1 MIKMPNGSLEN
12 YFLPSSRIGGSRVE
26 ESLGMNQKPN
36 NGIGTEAGT
45 QPGLGTQ
52 TWGISAVASGSDA
65 DSVCLCLGAVPSA
78 FLGLHL
84 SWLVAAALGL
94 GKGSRFDLVFM
105 CVLLSVLET

>member
-1 MIKMPNGSLEN
+1 MGLVLE
-12 YFLPSSRIGGSRVE
+12 R
-26 ESLGMNQKPN
+26 
-36 NGIGTEAGT
+36 T

-52 TWGISAVASGSDA
+52 TWGFHVASGSDA

-94 GKGSRFDLVFM
+94 GKSSRFDLVFM

>member
-36 NGIGTEAGT
+36 NGIGTEASI
-45 QPGLGTQ
+45 QPGLGTP
-52 TWGISAVASGSDA
+52 TWGISAIASGSDA
-65 DSVCLCLGAVPSA
+65 DSVCLGAVPSA

-84 SWLVAAALGL
+84 SWLVAASLGL
-94 GKGSRFDLVFM
+94 GKGIRFDLVFI